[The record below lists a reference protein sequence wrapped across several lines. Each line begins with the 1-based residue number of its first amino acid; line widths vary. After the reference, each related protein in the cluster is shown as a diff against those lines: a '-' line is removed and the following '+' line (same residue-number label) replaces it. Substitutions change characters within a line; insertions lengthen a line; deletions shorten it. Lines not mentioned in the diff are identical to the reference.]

1 VLVVSAAAVPLLV
14 TACRGVQV
22 LGAPPPPAPDIT
34 QLRSAIAAERLMID
48 RYGLAGT
55 RAAGHPA
62 AAGRLA
68 ALLTEHRQHLAL
80 LQARLVVPPGSAAG
94 AAPDS
99 SATAI
104 RPLPDDLEGTLGA
117 LAADEQAAAQRLGRQ
132 LLVMPPSLAQLLASI
147 AASEATHVPVLS
159 DLRRTS

>member
-1 VLVVSAAAVPLLV
+1 TDGPTRRAVLVVSAAAVPLLV

-80 LQARLVVPPGSAAG
+80 LQARLVVPPGSPAG

-99 SATAI
+99 SAAAI
-104 RPLPDDLEGTLGA
+104 R
-117 LAADEQAAAQRLGRQ
+117 
-132 LLVMPPSLAQLLASI
+132 
-147 AASEATHVPVLS
+147 
-159 DLRRTS
+159 